1 MMSRHNGDEPH
12 DLQILFTGNAE
23 SMGVETNM
31 WDIAVGDVLQPESCN
46 LQPESCIL
54 YPVS

>member
-23 SMGVETNM
+23 SMGVETSM
-31 WDIAVGDVLQPESCN
+31 WDIAVGNVL
-46 LQPESCIL
+46 LQSPGL
-54 YPVS
+54 